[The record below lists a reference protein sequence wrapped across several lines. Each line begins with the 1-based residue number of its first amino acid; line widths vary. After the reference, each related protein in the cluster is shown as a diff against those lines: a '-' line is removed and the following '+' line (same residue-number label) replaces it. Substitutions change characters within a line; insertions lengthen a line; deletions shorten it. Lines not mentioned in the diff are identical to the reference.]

1 MGFRF
6 PLATVLRFRESV
18 EKREELALQQVQA
31 QIAQTRRA
39 VEELSE
45 QIAQARE
52 AREHSMRDPVPA
64 VHLQAMV
71 RATEAATEQ
80 KKALLESLQ
89 ALDKLRAERLQA
101 YQTAHRGR
109 RMLSDIRT
117 RQHDEYEQARAARD
131 QKFLDDIFAARLQR
145 D

>member
-18 EKREELALQQVQA
+18 EKREELELQQVQV
-31 QIAQTRRA
+31 QIAQTQRA
-39 VEELSE
+39 IDELTE
-45 QIAQARE
+45 QIAQAQLTRE
-52 AREHSMRDPVPA
+52 QAMLEPVPA

-71 RATEAATEQ
+71 RATEAASEQ
-80 KKALLESLQ
+80 KKALLHSLK
-89 ALDKLRAERLQA
+89 ALNKLRAERLQA

-117 RQHDEYEQARAARD
+117 RQQDAFEQERARQQ
-131 QKFLDDIFAARLQR
+131 QKFLDDIFVARLQR

>member
-117 RQHDEYEQARAARD
+117 RQHDEYEQARARRD